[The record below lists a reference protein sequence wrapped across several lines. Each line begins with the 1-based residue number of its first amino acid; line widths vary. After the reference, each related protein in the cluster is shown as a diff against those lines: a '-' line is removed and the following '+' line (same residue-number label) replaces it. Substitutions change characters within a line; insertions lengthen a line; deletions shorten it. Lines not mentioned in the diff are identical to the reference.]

1 MGLVSYRNYWRL
13 VLCYQLRNQKKPLSM
28 DDISN
33 RTGMTADD
41 IICGLEGLQVLV
53 RDPLTGAYAL
63 RLDYAAFQM
72 HIDKWEAKS
81 YVKLDPKA
89 LVWTPFLMGRVEAQA
104 PPVSTVAPREDA
116 ETDASVEAENAQVQL
131 QECSLVDAGTRE
143 SKDKSEGKSK
153 GRNGSEFYDE
163 DGDLDMK
170 VEEPLSS
177 IEKHNETGLPKS
189 PEKGKGASTDPPVT
203 GKSPYLIKL
212 GHELDSPTSHPSPL
226 YNAVPYEESCCSQ
239 DAFDIPPTRFEIYP
253 PLPGSYP
260 RRGTRSGT
268 GLGPPVKGSRKRN
281 MLPSVVTPARASS
294 GRAATSRSGRT
305 RSNLTDTVKV
315 MGSIGRRPMSTRGE
329 DFIPDSPTPGSSTEY
344 PVPSTEYPQLS
355 TEYPQPSTE
364 YPQPSTEY
372 PQPSAPPFSPL
383 PPYSSLPPP
392 PHEFGVFNGQDSGV
406 GSSSAEGPAAP
417 PPASLRGKAPRA
429 SLIVSSQV

>member
-1 MGLVSYRNYWRL
+1 MTRTEGKTGSPEKPLSDMGLVSYRNYWRL
-13 VLCYQLRNQKKPLSM
+13 VLCYQLRNQKKPLSV

-41 IICGLEGLQVLV
+41 IICGLEGLHVLV
-53 RDPLTGAYAL
+53 RDQLTGAYAL
-63 RLDYAAFQM
+63 RLDYAAFKM
-72 HIDKWEAKS
+72 HINKWEAKS
-81 YVKLDPKA
+81 YVKLNPKA

-116 ETDASVEAENAQVQL
+116 ETDASSVEAENVQVEL
-131 QECSLVDAGTRE
+131 QDCSLVNAGTGE
-143 SKDKSEGKSK
+143 SKGKREGKSK

-170 VEEPLSS
+170 VEDPLPS
-177 IEKHNETGLPKS
+177 IEKDNETELPKS
-189 PEKGKGASTDPPVT
+189 SGEGKGALTEPPVT

-212 GHELDSPTSHPSPL
+212 GHELDSPASHPSPL
-226 YNAVPYEESCCSQ
+226 YNTVPYEESCCSQ

-268 GLGPPVKGSRKRN
+268 GPGPAVKSSRKRS
-281 MLPSVVTPARASS
+281 MLPAAVTPARTPS
-294 GRAATSRSGRT
+294 GRAATGRSGRT
-305 RSNLTDTVKV
+305 RSNPTDTVKV
-315 MGSIGRRPMSTRGE
+315 MGNIGRRPVSITGE
-329 DFIPDSPTPGSSTEY
+329 DFIPDSPTPG
-344 PVPSTEYPQLS
+344 
-355 TEYPQPSTE
+355 
-364 YPQPSTEY
+364 PSTEY
-372 PQPSAPPFSPL
+372 PQPSARPLSPP
-383 PPYSSLPPP
+383 SLPPP
-392 PHEFGVFNGQDSGV
+392 PPPEFGAFNSQDSGV
-406 GSSSAEGPAAP
+406 GSSSAEGPAPP